1 MGSSLWQCPVC
12 VHWWIF
18 FLLRPVAGWPK
29 IVSWAVRNKCLNQ
42 DSNLSNDFK
51 LVLGRGLASRPL
63 PLNSATPHAQQSN
76 VNQDWGHLPHDEVV
90 NFKCL
95 CRVSSLWNRHSQL
108 NSRLKTLTFYRN
120 KVLLRFI
127 HETCSRGTPTSCRI
141 QKVSSSKCNQITIIL
156 S

>member
-1 MGSSLWQCPVC
+1 MEQCPYCALVDF
-12 VHWWIF
+12 F

-29 IVSWAVRNKCLNQ
+29 IVSWAARNKCLNK
-42 DSNLSNDFK
+42 DSNLSNDLK

-76 VNQDWGHLPHDEVV
+76 VNQDWGHLPHDEVL

-108 NSRLKTLTFYRN
+108 ISRLKTLTFYRN
-120 KVLLRFI
+120 KVLLRSI
-127 HETCSRGTPTSCRI
+127 HETYSRGAPISCWI
-141 QKVSSSKCNQITIIL
+141 PKVSSFEM
-156 S
+156 